1 MPRSAIDATRFTS
14 TTPHATSAKPFYP
27 AASNPGSAPIA
38 ARAAPAPPGET
49 PQQKV
54 KRLRE
59 AASRARDAKL
69 TTFDK
74 AIVRGR
80 VWADRAHR
88 FTALTLIGITGMIP
102 FSAGSEMQLEDWARI
117 RGREMAYGKMGVGI

>member
-1 MPRSAIDATRFTS
+1 
-14 TTPHATSAKPFYP
+14 
-27 AASNPGSAPIA
+27 
-38 ARAAPAPPGET
+38 
-49 PQQKV
+49 V